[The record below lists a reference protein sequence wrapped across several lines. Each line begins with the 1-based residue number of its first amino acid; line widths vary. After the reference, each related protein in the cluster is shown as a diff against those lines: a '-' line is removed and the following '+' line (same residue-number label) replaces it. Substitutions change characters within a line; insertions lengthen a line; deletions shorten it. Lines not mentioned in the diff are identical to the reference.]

1 MRRTFATAIS
11 HPDDVLAS
19 RDATNQEGS
28 DLILDNLTPPS
39 HPHTRNVRDASG
51 PAAGSRRDGGAD
63 RKGDRVG
70 DEREIG
76 VTFWVAVE
84 SGVEARIVGT
94 IAYWA
99 GCWEAGL
106 PLPVGGRIEDL
117 PT

>member
-1 MRRTFATAIS
+1 MRRTFATAIA

-19 RDATNQEGS
+19 RDVTNQEGS

-39 HPHTRNVRDASG
+39 HPTHATFGTLRD
-51 PAAGSRRDGGAD
+51 RLRDLDATEGLIE
-63 RKGDRVG
+63 KETVSE